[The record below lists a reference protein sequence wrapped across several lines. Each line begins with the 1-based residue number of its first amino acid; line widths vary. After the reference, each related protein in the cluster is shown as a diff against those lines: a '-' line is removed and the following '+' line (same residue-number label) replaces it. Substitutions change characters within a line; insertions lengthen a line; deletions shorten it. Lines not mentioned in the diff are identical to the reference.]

1 MENFLK
7 KIASLFQKPEQNP
20 SLDAVMEAKQEVAI
34 AWNKFNEATKDEY
47 IDIAIMNL
55 NLAKKRL
62 DVAIKESKE
71 AVVTQASACL

>member
-1 MENFLK
+1 MEALIK
-7 KIASLFQKPEQNP
+7 KISMLFSKNETNP
-20 SLDAVMEAKQEVAI
+20 NADALLEAKQEVEI
-34 AWNKFNEATKDEY
+34 AWNKFNEATRDDY

-71 AVVTQASACL
+71 TKAVNL

>member
-1 MENFLK
+1 MENLLK
-7 KIASLFQKPEQNP
+7 KIASLFLKPEENP
-20 SLDAVMEAKQEVAI
+20 SIDAVMEAKHEVAV

-71 AVVTQASACL
+71 AVASNP